1 MAIQITRLE
10 HSPAELRH
18 MARVAC
24 DPDQARRLLAIAQV
38 LDGASRTDAAKNA
51 GMERQT
57 LPDWVHRFNAEGA
70 EGLKD
75 RPHPGRKPLLD
86 EGQLLELDQVVDTQP
101 DPVKDGR
108 ANVYRERQALTSRC
122 RDLKVQIKNRFDVE
136 ISERSVGR
144 ILRKRKFRR
153 LSPRPVS
160 GGVNPRKSG
169 GGIVQRRKRGHDWP
183 LSAREG
189 WLVQNGRSSSAI
201 SDGSAWGEP
210 YCSL

>member
-1 MAIQITRLE
+1 
-10 HSPAELRH
+10 

-153 LSPRPVS
+153 LSPRPKHAKADEALQQTS
-160 GGVNPRKSG
+160 ATLFPPSYGNICRSTPRPGPSKSG
-169 GGIVQRRKRGHDWP
+169 FRTKPALGRK
-183 LSAREG
+183 
-189 WLVQNGRSSSAI
+189 GR
-201 SDGSAWGEP
+201 
-210 YCSL
+210 

>member
-1 MAIQITRLE
+1 MTIQITRLE
-10 HSPAELRH
+10 FPAADLRH

-24 DPDQARRLLAIAQV
+24 DPDQARRLLAIALV
-38 LDGASRTDAAKNA
+38 LEGASRTDAARSA

-57 LPDWVHRFNAEGA
+57 LGDWVHRFNAEGA

-86 EGQLLELDQVVDTQP
+86 EGQLLELDRVVDTQP
-101 DPVKDGR
+101 DPVKDGVVR
-108 ANVYRERQALTSRC
+108 WRC

-153 LSPRPVS
+153 LSPRPKHAKADEALQQTS
-160 GGVNPRKSG
+160 ATLFPPSYGNICRSTPRPNPSKSG
-169 GGIVQRRKRGHDWP
+169 SRMRPALARR
-183 LSAREG
+183 AR
-189 WLVQNGRSSSAI
+189 
-201 SDGSAWGEP
+201 
-210 YCSL
+210 

>member
-144 ILRKRKFRR
+144 ILRARKFRR
-153 LSPRPVS
+153 LSPRPKHAKADEALQQTS
-160 GGVNPRKSG
+160 ATIFPSSYGNICRSTPRPSPSKSG
-169 GGIVQRRKRGHDWP
+169 FRTKPALARK
-183 LSAREG
+183 AR
-189 WLVQNGRSSSAI
+189 
-201 SDGSAWGEP
+201 
-210 YCSL
+210 

>member
-18 MARVAC
+18 MARVAS
-24 DPDQARRLLAIAQV
+24 DSDQARRLLAIALV
-38 LDGASRTDAAKNA
+38 LEGASRTDAARSA

-75 RPHPGRKPLLD
+75 RPHPGRKPLLN

-101 DPVKDGR
+101 DPVKDGVVR
-108 ANVYRERQALTSRC
+108 WRC
-122 RDLKVQIKNRFDVE
+122 SDLKIQIENRFGVE

-144 ILRKRKFRR
+144 ILRARKFRR
-153 LSPRPVS
+153 LAPRPKHAKADEALQQTS
-160 GGVNPRKSG
+160 RIISPSSYGNTCRSTPRPSLSKSG
-169 GGIVQRRKRGHDWP
+169 SRTRPALAKK
-183 LSAREG
+183 AR
-189 WLVQNGRSSSAI
+189 
-201 SDGSAWGEP
+201 
-210 YCSL
+210 